1 MLTQLVVALVVESLD
16 GGILDGAVHALDL
29 AIGPRVPRLGQPV
42 LDIELGAGEL
52 EGMAEEWLLAGQHL
66 LDVLGRPAIAGGLG
80 EVRAVVGEYGVDP
93 VWNGCG
99 ERSQEVGR
107 DTARGLLVQ
116 LDEGELRSPVDG
128 NKEVELALLRPD
140 LGDVDMEVADGV
152 ALELGAARLVAIGVR
167 QPADAVAL
175 EAAVQ
180 AGAGEVRQGRL
191 RA

>member
-1 MLTQLVVALVVESLD
+1 MLTQLVVALVVEPLD

-29 AIGPRVPRLGQPV
+29 TIGPRVSRLGEPV

-52 EGMAEEWLLAGQHL
+52 EGVAEEWLLAGQHL

-80 EVRAVVGEYGVDP
+80 EVRAVVGEHGVDR
-93 VWNGCG
+93 VWNRRG
-99 ERSQEVGR
+99 ERPEEVGR
-107 DTARGLLVQ
+107 DTAGGLLVQ
-116 LDEGELRSPVDG
+116 FDKGKLRGAVDG
-128 NKEVELALLRPD
+128 DEKVELALLRPD
-140 LGDVDMEVADGV
+140 LSDVDVEVADGV
-152 ALELGAARLVAIGVR
+152 ALELGAARLVALGVR